1 MPTRRRGIAE
11 GGHATRAAVVRCIV
25 AAILAAIV
33 VAGLVALVF
42 WLVVRPKPIE
52 YTVTSAAVRH
62 LNVTP
67 RDRGPGCSGPTVNAT
82 FYLNVTRRDRRPGCS
97 GPTVN
102 ATFYL
107 ALAIDNPNRRVSMR
121 YEDSVALR
129 VLYGG
134 SELELAAGYVVP
146 GFHQP
151 HRNET
156 TLPVRAVARSA
167 PFPVPVPDLVA
178 WELEH
183 DLAAGELSVD
193 VEVTTGVRFIVG
205 GVASRY
211 YQVNV
216 TCSPVNIGLSPS
228 AARSFNSVPCDVEI
242 S

>member
-67 RDRGPGCSGPTVNAT
+67 LHSGPGCSGPA
-82 FYLNVTRRDRRPGCS
+82 
-97 GPTVN
+97 VN

-107 ALAIDNPNRRVSMR
+107 ALAIDNPNRRISMR
-121 YEDSVALR
+121 YEHGVALR

-134 SELELAAGYVVP
+134 SELELAAGYIVP

-156 TLPVRAVARSA
+156 TVRAVARSA
-167 PFPVPVPDLVA
+167 PCPVPVPVPDLFA

-193 VEVTTGVRFIVG
+193 VEVSTGVRFIVG

-216 TCSPVNIGLSPS
+216 TCSPVNISLSPS

>member
-33 VAGLVALVF
+33 VAVLVALVF

-67 RDRGPGCSGPTVNAT
+67 RDRGPDCSGPTVNAT
-82 FYLNVTRRDRRPGCS
+82 FYLNVTPRKRRPGCS
-97 GPTVN
+97 GPT
-102 ATFYL
+102 
-107 ALAIDNPNRRVSMR
+107 
-121 YEDSVALR
+121 
-129 VLYGG
+129 
-134 SELELAAGYVVP
+134 
-146 GFHQP
+146 P

-167 PFPVPVPDLVA
+167 PCPVPVPDLVA

>member
-11 GGHATRAAVVRCIV
+11 GGHATRVAVVRCIV

-52 YTVTSAAVRH
+52 YTVTRAVVRH
-62 LNVTP
+62 FNVTP
-67 RDRGPGCSGPTVNAT
+67 PPAATVNAT
-82 FYLNVTRRDRRPGCS
+82 FYLN
-97 GPTVN
+97 
-102 ATFYL
+102 
-107 ALAIDNPNRRVSMR
+107 LAIDNPNRRISMR
-121 YEDSVALR
+121 YEDSVAIR
-129 VLYGG
+129 VLYGEDG
-134 SELELAAGYVVP
+134 TELVLAAGDDVP

-151 HRNET
+151 HHNET

-167 PFPVPVPDLVA
+167 PVPDQVA
-178 WELEH
+178 RELEH

-193 VEVTTGVRFIVG
+193 VQVIAGVRFIVG

-211 YQVNV
+211 YRVHG

>member
-67 RDRGPGCSGPTVNAT
+67 RDRG
-82 FYLNVTRRDRRPGCS
+82 PGCS

>member
-52 YTVTSAAVRH
+52 YTITSAAVRH

-67 RDRGPGCSGPTVNAT
+67 RG
-82 FYLNVTRRDRRPGCS
+82 RRPCRCPGGC

-121 YEDSVALR
+121 YENGVALR
-129 VLYGG
+129 VLYGEG
-134 SELELAAGYVVP
+134 SELELAAGDVVP

-167 PFPVPVPDLVA
+167 PCPVPVPDLVA

-205 GVASRY
+205 GVAS
-211 YQVNV
+211 
-216 TCSPVNIGLSPS
+216 SDHHAS
-228 AARSFNSVPCDVEI
+228 
-242 S
+242 

>member
-25 AAILAAIV
+25 AAILATIV

-67 RDRGPGCSGPTVNAT
+67 RDRG
-82 FYLNVTRRDRRPGCS
+82 PGCS